1 MQYRHSTITAAVSA
15 SNSRKTSSHYRPAR
29 NGATTRSTLSRQQAH
44 PRQRHQLQRPHRS
57 YQLRRSCIT
66 AFLTCFIVLICCIL
80 TITHTLGIRLTKRS
94 KSAYQSRTSSSS
106 STTSMA
112 ALVVPY
118 PSTEVQIS
126 VIIMNHARPYILQQS
141 QLLRTLVTHPN
152 VQSIFILHS
161 NPKTK
166 FDNEYLIPHLART
179 TDNGTSIT
187 AKKFVLTPT
196 VSLLN
201 QKIKHIDAVAMNKQM
216 GLAIR
221 FHYCAELCN
230 STKLVMHVDDDM
242 EFSSHSVINTLV
254 RNMLQNPKRIVG
266 HYGRT
271 YNAWT
276 APFRHGYDTR
286 TVYGNVEVVLTKI
299 LILEQKLCQ
308 QFFKYTHLV
317 TDILNRTT
325 DVVKWNGEDIFI
337 NLIANHFY
345 HVPKN
350 GPYNNYAIPDLDVWD
365 VDTSIFDTMN
375 EKRNGILE
383 LSQQLR
389 GSRKDIAVAPASTTN
404 VILENAVSGNMDR
417 NRIWNV
423 GFYQWLIAYQK
434 AQSHTKFRGVLWYTT
449 KQRLYKQSTL

>member
-1 MQYRHSTITAAVSA
+1 MLYSNNHAYSGYSTYETVKVGIPIENHQQHSCNRRTVSVNRGANICHHHESCTTIYLAAVATSTDARDA
-15 SNSRKTSSHYRPAR
+15 S
-29 NGATTRSTLSRQQAH
+29 Q
-44 PRQRHQLQRPHRS
+44 
-57 YQLRRSCIT
+57 CI
-66 AFLTCFIVLICCIL
+66 
-80 TITHTLGIRLTKRS
+80 H
-94 KSAYQSRTSSSS
+94 
-106 STTSMA
+106 
-112 ALVVPY
+112 
-118 PSTEVQIS
+118 
-126 VIIMNHARPYILQQS
+126 
-141 QLLRTLVTHPN
+141 
-152 VQSIFILHS
+152 
-161 NPKTK
+161 
-166 FDNEYLIPHLART
+166 
-179 TDNGTSIT
+179 NGTSIT
-187 AKKFVLTPT
+187 STTNQNEKSVLTPT

-201 QKIKHIDAVAMNKQM
+201 QKLKHIDAVAMNEQM

-221 FHYCAELCN
+221 FHFCAKLCN

-242 EFSSHSVINTLV
+242 EFSSHSVINTLI

-271 YNAWT
+271 YSAWT

-337 NLIANHFY
+337 NLIANYFY

-375 EKRNGILE
+375 DKRNGIVE

-389 GSRKDIAVAPASTTN
+389 GSRKDIAVAPASTTE

-434 AQSHTKFRGVLWYTT
+434 AQSHTKFRGMLWYTT